1 MNFGEIFV
9 SGIKILLAS
18 VAAGLGAYFAFRLAD
33 KFVDTRT
40 LLGLLAQGMIAGFA
54 GLMIYF
60 LAGLLLRLSEM
71 QTFWQA
77 LKNRLPF
84 KTVVPDKE
92 IIQD

>member
-1 MNFGEIFV
+1 
-9 SGIKILLAS
+9 
-18 VAAGLGAYFAFRLAD
+18 
-33 KFVDTRT
+33 
-40 LLGLLAQGMIAGFA
+40 LAQGMIAGFA